1 MSMNFRAPPDLP
13 KGEELALLLS
23 PFGGVGGGKWRIT
36 ESNRW
41 PSRLKAEQSSTDL
54 LNLLVE
60 NNGVEPLTSCVQG
73 RRSSQLS

>member
-36 ESNRW
+36 ESNR
-41 PSRLKAEQSSTDL
+41 
-54 LNLLVE
+54 
-60 NNGVEPLTSCVQG
+60 
-73 RRSSQLS
+73 